1 MFDEFFIPRRI
12 SAAKVQGYRGQR
24 VDQGDLASM
33 SAITSKSPGVD
44 AIANGHRLRWTKQL
58 ALRGRARCYD
68 EQGMCGKQRLVV
80 ACDFQSFMA
89 NVGTLFPGAKVRTAG
104 NDAEDTKMIDKVL
117 KRLNSEGTRT
127 AITTAEIG
135 ELIGKEWRKSAH
147 RILTPAFL
155 SALDGLGWRYVS
167 RRGRGGSR
175 FERTT
180 GQNEAL
186 AA

>member
-1 MFDEFFIPRRI
+1 
-12 SAAKVQGYRGQR
+12 
-24 VDQGDLASM
+24 M
-33 SAITSKSPGVD
+33 SAITSKSSGVD

-68 EQGMCGKQRLVV
+68 EHGMCGKQRLVV

-104 NDAEDTKMIDKVL
+104 DGSEDEKMIDKIIKL
-117 KRLNSEGTRT
+117 LNNESTGTT
-127 AITTAEIG
+127 AVTTAEIG
-135 ELIGKEWRKSAH
+135 KLIGKEWRKVAH
-147 RILTPAFL
+147 RIRTPAFTR
-155 SALDGLGWRYVS
+155 ALEGIGWRYVTQ
-167 RRGRGGSR
+167 RGRGGSR

-180 GQNEAL
+180 GRNEAL